1 MFIKRARGNE
11 KGKCGVNKENAFMS
25 CLYMWGVCYVTRRPK
40 GERQK
45 ERRFFKTFSKLR
57 WGSGEAQ
64 ERKAKEIVDLAYG

>member
-1 MFIKRARGNE
+1 MGCEYRMLSCHVYTCGEYATLPGGRNE
-11 KGKCGVNKENAFMS
+11 
-25 CLYMWGVCYVTRRPK
+25 K

-64 ERKAKEIVDLAYG
+64 ERKAKEIVDLAYR